1 MRHIKIEAEHTAF
14 DRLTKIFTKIVSTAK
29 TNKEIERDLIKA
41 GNAMY
46 EGFCGDDM
54 TVIPHQDQYIT
65 MTATEMVTERTVAY
79 VTIRF

>member
-1 MRHIKIEAEHTAF
+1 MRHIKIEAIHVSF
-14 DRLTKIFTKIVSTAK
+14 DRHTKIFTKIVSTTK
-29 TNKEIERDLIKA
+29 TNKELERDLIKA

-65 MTATEMVTERTVAY
+65 MTATEMVTDKPVAN
-79 VTIRF
+79 VSVRF